1 MLQEIIIVIILTL
14 LNGFFSMS
22 EIALV
27 TIRKTRISELVKRG
41 HRRAKIIEQLKQK
54 PENLFAT
61 IQIGISMITI
71 FTSAFA
77 GVSISEDL
85 AKILGKINIFLIA
98 ENSFA
103 ISFVIVVFCVS
114 YISITIGELIPKS
127 LGLRYAEPMA
137 LIAAYPI
144 YWLSRASGWLIKI
157 LNITSNLFL
166 RMFNDSTNF
175 TESRLS
181 EEEIRSLISEG
192 RDAGTVEPHEY
203 NIIENVFNFSDL
215 SVDKIM
221 IPRTSM
227 TAININSSTKDIIY
241 KAIESGYSRLPVYKD
256 TVDNVVGI
264 LYTKKL
270 LPKLSQNSE
279 NIEVKEFLVPPYFI
293 PNTMKISDVLQRLQR
308 NRAHIA
314 LVTDEHGSIVGL
326 VTLEDVLEEIVG
338 DISDETDE
346 LDLRIRK
353 EGESYVVAGSVSIVD
368 FNKYFKTNIPNQ
380 EDFSTM
386 SGFVLEQLGRFP
398 KEGDQIDYKNI
409 KFKVKEVTAR
419 VVKSILVNRV

>member
-27 TIRKTRISELVKRG
+27 TVRKTRISELVKKG
-41 HRRAKIIEQLKQK
+41 SKRAKIVEQLKRN

-61 IQIGISMITI
+61 IQIGISIITI
-71 FTSAFA
+71 STSAFA
-77 GVSISEDL
+77 GVSIGEDL
-85 AKILGKINIFLIA
+85 AKILGRVDISFIA
-98 ENSFA
+98 ENAFA
-103 ISFVIVVFCVS
+103 ISFAIVVFLVS
-114 YISITIGELIPKS
+114 YVSITIGELVPKS

-137 LIAAYPI
+137 LLAGYPI
-144 YWLSRASGWLIKI
+144 YWLSRISGWLIKI

-192 RDAGTVEPHEY
+192 KDAGTVELHEY

-221 IPRTSM
+221 IPRTRM
-227 TAININSSTKDIIY
+227 TAINIDSSTKDIIS
-241 KAIESGYSRLPVYKD
+241 KAVESGYSRLPVYKD
-256 TVDNVVGI
+256 SVDNVIGI
-264 LYTKKL
+264 LYTKRL
-270 LPKLSQNSE
+270 LPKLSQNSKNLE
-279 NIEVKEFLVPPYFI
+279 LQEFLVPPYII
-293 PNTMKISDVLQRLQR
+293 PTTMKISEVLQRLQK

-314 LVTDEHGSIVGL
+314 LVKDEYGTIVGL

-346 LDLRIRK
+346 PDLRI
-353 EGESYVVAGSVSIVD
+353 
-368 FNKYFKTNIPNQ
+368 
-380 EDFSTM
+380 
-386 SGFVLEQLGRFP
+386 EQ
-398 KEGDQIDYKNI
+398 
-409 KFKVKEVTAR
+409 
-419 VVKSILVNRV
+419 